1 MQDKLMNVHVYMCY
15 QFEGE
20 GVESDEMRPKWFKSS
35 ELDYDTMWPDDRFWV
50 PIVLQ
55 GKRFLG
61 RFEYDDDDETIID
74 HQVSIQ

>member
-15 QFEGE
+15 HFEGE
-20 GVESDEMRPKWFKSS
+20 GNESDEMRPKWHKAC
-35 ELDYDTMWPDDRFWV
+35 ELDYDTMWPDDRFWL

-61 RFEYDDDDETIID
+61 RFEYGDDDNTIID
-74 HQVSIQ
+74 KQVSIH